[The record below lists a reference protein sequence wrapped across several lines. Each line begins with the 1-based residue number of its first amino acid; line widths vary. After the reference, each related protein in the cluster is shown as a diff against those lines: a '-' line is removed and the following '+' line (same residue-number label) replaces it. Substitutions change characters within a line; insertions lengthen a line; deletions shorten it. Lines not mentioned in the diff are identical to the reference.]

1 MIKKYVFCL
10 FLLLWGQLFA
20 QKTYTLPEYPKE
32 LSTKSNRILIEEL
45 IETDITNINKISVKK
60 RQVWLVLNKTGHRAT
75 NLYEFY
81 DDNSR
86 IKSIRAQYYDAQG
99 NRQTYLKKK
108 KDFQDRP
115 HAGENLYSDSRI
127 VSAVYHPTSYPYV
140 VVFES
145 ETESGDTAFI
155 NRWAPLS
162 GYASSTYKSTYKIK
176 FDPKNKVRY
185 KPMNFDGFNIT
196 VDETPEELIFTA
208 ENLTALQYEEYSPY
222 FTAIFPHAN
231 FALDHFMLKGK
242 QGTATSWKS
251 FGKWM
256 EEELLGDVN
265 EIPEHTIQRIKN
277 LVANEETNEGK
288 ARKIYQF
295 LQDKVRYVSVQIGIG
310 GWKPMPAAEVDKLS
324 YGDCKALT
332 NYTKVLLDAL
342 GISSYYTVLYADSN
356 TIDIHEDFVSFQ
368 GNHVIL
374 GIPDGD
380 KITWL
385 ECTSQET
392 PYGFI
397 GSVSHNRN
405 VLMLTP
411 EGGEIVRTKTYAA
424 EENSQKTVA
433 QVQVAK
439 TGKITASVSR
449 ESYGLQYE
457 TKFRLPKLK
466 AADVETFYRNEW
478 SYINRFLI
486 SDVSFDNNREAV
498 VFKEKLKIE
507 TDSYVKPVSEGFLL
521 IPNIF
526 NQRLHV
532 PPQIPNRKNP
542 LEIAYG
548 YIDEDTIEIR
558 LPQGLSVRSVPD
570 SVNLETKFGTYQVA
584 FEQVTSELLV
594 YKRRLKIQKGVFPAE
609 EYVNYREFIRNVNRL
624 DNELF
629 VLITS
634 D

>member
-1 MIKKYVFCL
+1 MIRNYVFYL
-10 FLLLWGQLFA
+10 FLLLCSQLFA
-20 QKTYTLPEYPKE
+20 QKTYTLPSYPKE
-32 LSTKSNRILIEEL
+32 LATKSNRILIEEI
-45 IETDITNINKISVKK
+45 IETDVTNINKISVKK

-86 IKSIRAQYYDAQG
+86 IKSIRAQYYDSQG
-99 NRQTYLKKK
+99 ERIGFLRKK
-108 KDFQDRP
+108 KDFQDRA
-115 HAGENLYSDSRI
+115 HTAENLYTDWRI

-176 FDPKNKVRY
+176 FDSKNKVRY
-185 KPMNFDGFNIT
+185 KPMNFDEFNIS
-196 VDETPEELIFTA
+196 VKETPEELIFTA
-208 ENLTALQYEEYSPY
+208 ENLPALQYEEYSPY
-222 FTAIFPHAN
+222 FTAIFPRAY

-256 EEELLGDVN
+256 EEELLGDVK
-265 EIPEHTIQRIKN
+265 EIPKHTVQRVKN
-277 LVANEETNEGK
+277 LVANEKTNEAK
-288 ARKIYQF
+288 ARKIYQY

-310 GWKPMPAAEVDKLS
+310 GWKPMPAMEVDKLS

-342 GISSYYTVLYADSN
+342 GIPSYYTVLYADSN

-411 EGGEIVRTKTYAA
+411 EGGEIVKTKTYAA
-424 EENSQKTVA
+424 EENLQTTVA
-433 QVQVAK
+433 QVQVSK

-457 TKFRLPKLK
+457 TKFRLPRLK
-466 AADVETFYRNEW
+466 TADVETFYKNEW
-478 SYINRFLI
+478 SHINRFLI

-498 VFKEKLKIE
+498 VFKENLKIE

-526 NQRLHV
+526 NRRLHV
-532 PPQIPNRKNP
+532 PPQIQNRKNP
-542 LEIAYG
+542 FEIAYG
-548 YIDEDTIEIR
+548 YIDEDTLEIR
-558 LPQGLSVRSVPD
+558 LPQGMRIRSVSD
-570 SVNLETKFGTYQVA
+570 SVSLKTKFGSYEVE
-584 FEQVTSELLV
+584 FEQVSPDLLV
-594 YKRRLKIQKGVFPAE
+594 YRRTLKIQNGSFPAE
-609 EYVNYREFIRNVNRL
+609 EYINFREFIRNINRL

-629 VLITS
+629 VLTTF

>member
-1 MIKKYVFCL
+1 MKKFVFCL
-10 FLLLWGQLFA
+10 AVLICGNLFA
-20 QKTYTLPEYPKE
+20 QKTYQLPDYPKE
-32 LSTKSNRILIEEL
+32 LEKNANRILIEEI
-45 IETDITNINKISVKK
+45 IETDVTRINKMTIKKREVWLILNKKGHQSMNLSEYYDENSKVKK
-60 RQVWLVLNKTGHRAT
+60 ISAQ
-75 NLYEFY
+75 FY
-81 DDNSR
+81 DTNGKR
-86 IKSIRAQYYDAQG
+86 HK
-99 NRQTYLKKK
+99 NLKRK
-108 KDFQDRP
+108 KDFQDLS
-115 HAGENLYSDSRI
+115 HTGVNLYSDSRI

-265 EIPEHTIQRIKN
+265 EIPEHTIQRVRN
-277 LVANEETNEGK
+277 LVANEKTNEAK
-288 ARKIYQF
+288 ARKIYQY

-310 GWKPMPAAEVDKLS
+310 GWKPMPALEVDKLS

-356 TIDIHEDFVSFQ
+356 TIDILEDFVSFQ

-486 SDVSFDNNREAV
+486 SDVSFDNNRKDI
-498 VFKEKLKIE
+498 VFNENLKIE
-507 TDSYVKPVSEGFLL
+507 TASYLKPVSDGFL
-521 IPNIF
+521 INPNVF
-526 NQRLHV
+526 NRRSYV
-532 PPQIPNRKNP
+532 PPQIPNRKYP